1 MANVV
6 YPPLKFLH
14 EPTHLS
20 TPRFGFG
27 FGLSGNSPTG
37 TGKQPV
43 YTPGHTQPS
52 AFQQLT
58 SHINLPPAAHRV
70 QKRRH
75 ESEDDAESSRPV
87 GRDVA
92 MDRSPT
98 PERPKRAAPKRVK
111 VTSQD
116 DESKDQQPS
125 RASKN
130 LDSDSDV
137 DVGVLLGMIRF
148 TRSLELSLTSHR
160 IASLPP
166 QALLPLL
173 NSLINTQPSLK
184 SLILPLIPRPTLDTA
199 IQALEQSAR
208 KLRDAYPYSS
218 TPAFSSVSATT
229 SLGFGFGFNSQRSGF
244 GSNMDDDQR
253 NSGVNDGS
261 GMRESYILSR
271 LRPHI
276 HEFVSACMSYVPY
289 FSYVQAASQ
298 QSDSWPRGHPAVL
311 QSQHKDK
318 SHPSETFVFL
328 SALTTHITCQPSLAQ
343 ASLAPLLLPRL
354 SKEWEAWVDQ
364 LDQMVNREGRM
375 FGGETVRSWE
385 KTLDEFAE
393 ARGPEGWSVMREVRD
408 RWVAKVGWLVGRN
421 VVHPMEE
428 EA

>member
-6 YPPLKFLH
+6 HPPLNFLH
-14 EPTHLS
+14 EPNHLS
-20 TPRFGFG
+20 APRFGFG
-27 FGLSGNSPTG
+27 FGLPGNSPTG

-43 YTPGHTQPS
+43 YTPGHIQPS

-58 SHINLPPAAHRV
+58 SHINLPPTAHRV

-75 ESEDDAESSRPV
+75 ESEDDAESSRHV

-98 PERPKRAAPKRVK
+98 PERPKRAAPKRAK

-116 DESKDQQPS
+116 EESKDQPS
-125 RASKN
+125 SRTNKD
-130 LDSDSDV
+130 LDADSDV
-137 DVGVLLGMIRF
+137 DVGVLLGMYDMF
-148 TRSLELSLTSHR
+148 YPTTRVNLTSDR
-160 IASLPP
+160 VASLPP

-173 NSLINTQPSLK
+173 NSLISIQPSLK

-208 KLRDAYPYSS
+208 KLRDAYPYSN

-253 NSGVNDGS
+253 NSGSNDGS

-276 HEFVSACMSYVPY
+276 HEFVSAWMSYVPY
-289 FSYVQAASQ
+289 FSYVSCTQEA
-298 QSDSWPRGHPAVL
+298 SWPRGHSAVL

-318 SHPSETFVFL
+318 SHPSETFMFL
-328 SALTTHITCQPSLAQ
+328 SALTTHMTCQPPLTQ

-354 SKEWEAWVDQ
+354 SKEWEAWVDR

-408 RWVAKVGWLVGRN
+408 RWVGKVGWLVGRN
-421 VVHPMEE
+421 VIQPMEE
-428 EA
+428 EE

>member
-1 MANVV
+1 M
-6 YPPLKFLH
+6 LC
-14 EPTHLS
+14 
-20 TPRFGFG
+20 
-27 FGLSGNSPTG
+27 
-37 TGKQPV
+37 
-43 YTPGHTQPS
+43 PS
-52 AFQQLT
+52 NTVKTLT
-58 SHINLPPAAHRV
+58 IHC
-70 QKRRH
+70 
-75 ESEDDAESSRPV
+75 
-87 GRDVA
+87 
-92 MDRSPT
+92 
-98 PERPKRAAPKRVK
+98 
-111 VTSQD
+111 
-116 DESKDQQPS
+116 
-125 RASKN
+125 
-130 LDSDSDV
+130 
-137 DVGVLLGMIRF
+137 
-148 TRSLELSLTSHR
+148 

-208 KLRDAYPYSS
+208 KLRDAYPYSN

-244 GSNMDDDQR
+244 GSSMDDDQR
-253 NSGVNDGS
+253 NGGTNDGS

-289 FSYVQAASQ
+289 FSYISCTQTASQQ
-298 QSDSWPRGHPAVL
+298 QSDSWPRGHSAVL

-318 SHPSETFVFL
+318 SHPSETFIFL
-328 SALTTHITCQPSLAQ
+328 SALTTHITCQPPLTQ

-354 SKEWEAWVDQ
+354 SKEWEAWVDRI
-364 LDQMVNREGRM
+364 DEMVNREGGM

-393 ARGPEGWSVMREVRD
+393 ARGPEGWIVMREVRD

-421 VVHPMEE
+421 VLHPMEE